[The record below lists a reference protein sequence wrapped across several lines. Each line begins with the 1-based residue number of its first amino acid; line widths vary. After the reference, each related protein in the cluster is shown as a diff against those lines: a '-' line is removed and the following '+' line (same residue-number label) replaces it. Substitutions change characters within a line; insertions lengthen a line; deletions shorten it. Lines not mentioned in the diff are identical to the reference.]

1 MKKTI
6 RIKLNS
12 MKRSKQFVL
21 VHPITPINLL
31 VTTTATALGDSITRL
46 ETLSATRNE
55 GTGTSRG
62 AAEGRK
68 AAKRNLRSAVSSLSL
83 VAKTLDNAT
92 HPDVEAQLKM
102 GRHARSYQS
111 LLDFARAVKAVAESI
126 EEVFIAHGAAAT
138 FVEDLQALITA
149 MEAANNRKTSGLDS
163 QIGKTAAIDA
173 EARIGMSHVRK
184 LDAILSQ
191 LYKNNV
197 ELYAAWKAAK
207 RQQQAMEDDEAPAT
221 PPTGSG
227 TGSTAPITA

>member
-21 VHPITPINLL
+21 IHPITPTNLL

-55 GTGTSRG
+55 GTGTFRG
-62 AAEGRK
+62 AAEERRT
-68 AAKRNLRSAVSSLSL
+68 AKHNLKSALSSLSL
-83 VAKTLDNAT
+83 VAKTLDKTT
-92 HPDVEAQLKM
+92 HPDVEAQLKV

-111 LLDFARAVKAVAESI
+111 LLDFARAVKAVAEPI
-126 EEVFIAHGAAAT
+126 EEVFIAHGAATT
-138 FVEDLQALITA
+138 FVEDLQTLITA
-149 MEAANNRKTSGLDS
+149 VDAANNRKTTGLDS
-163 QIGKTAAIDA
+163 QVGKTAALMA

-184 LDAILSQ
+184 LDSILSQ

-207 RQQQAMEDDEAPAT
+207 RQQQAMEGDEAPAT
-221 PPTGSG
+221 PPSVSGS
-227 TGSTAPITA
+227 GSTAPITA

>member
-21 VHPITPINLL
+21 VHPITPTNLL

-46 ETLSATRNE
+46 EALSSTRNE
-55 GTGTSRG
+55 GTGTFRG
-62 AAEGRK
+62 AAEERK
-68 AAKRNLRSAVSSLSL
+68 AAKLNLKGAVSSLSL
-83 VAKTLDNAT
+83 VAKTLDKTT

-111 LLDFARAVKAVAESI
+111 LLDFARAVKAVTEPI
-126 EEVFIAHGAAAT
+126 EEVFVAHGAAAT

-149 MEAANNRKTSGLDS
+149 MEAANNRKTTGLDS

-173 EARIGMSHVRK
+173 EARIGMSHLRK
-184 LDAILSQ
+184 LDSILSQ
-191 LYKNNV
+191 IYKNNV
-197 ELYAAWKAAK
+197 ELYTAWKAAK
-207 RQQQAMEDDEAPAT
+207 RQQQAMEDDEAPST
-221 PPTGSG
+221 PPSGGGS
-227 TGSTAPITA
+227 GSTAPITA